1 MFKKKN
7 IVSWEELLNSELE
20 KSDCLDDD
28 FCITDDIEGYERC
41 NGLNR
46 EKCLSDCAFSMMMP
60 TISSIN

>member
-1 MFKKKN
+1 MFKKQN

-20 KSDCLDDD
+20 KADCLDDD

-41 NGLNR
+41 NGFNR
-46 EKCLSDCAFSMMMP
+46 EKCLSDCTFSMMMP